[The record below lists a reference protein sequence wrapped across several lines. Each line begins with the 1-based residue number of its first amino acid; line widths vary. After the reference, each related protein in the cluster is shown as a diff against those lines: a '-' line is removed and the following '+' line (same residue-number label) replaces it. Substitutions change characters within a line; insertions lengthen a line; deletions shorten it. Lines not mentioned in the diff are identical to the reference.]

1 MAMQRAEA
9 VDPRGNRGFG
19 AAEKCRL
26 AVVPPVEPMLARLSR
41 TMPEGDYVFEPKWD
55 GFRCLAFCEDGPV
68 ELFSRNQRPLAR
80 YFPEVVDA
88 LRAAVPGCAALDGE
102 LMIVGPQPADFG
114 ALLAR
119 LHPAASRV
127 ARLAEET
134 PARYVVFDVL
144 AAGAEDLTTRPF
156 AERRRRLAELFPVG
170 HDGDGATGAATVTVT
185 PATADRA
192 AAERWLDASG
202 SGIDGVVAKARDLAY
217 EPGRR
222 AMIKVKRERTADCVV
237 AGFRLALDR
246 PVVASLLLG
255 LFDGA
260 GALRHI
266 GVASSFTAAR
276 RRELAVELAPFVTPL
291 AGHPWEHGFLVGG
304 GRLGHLPG
312 AAGRW
317 TPVDTQDWIPVRP
330 ELVCE
335 VAYDIWEGDRFRHA
349 ARFRRWRPDRD
360 AGTCTLDQMVPLPR
374 HGSGTGS

>member
-1 MAMQRAEA
+1 MARNGVEA
-9 VDPRGNRGFG
+9 VEPAGETRTFG
-19 AAEKCRL
+19 TGPGCRL
-26 AVVPPVEPMLARLSR
+26 AVVPPLEPMLARLTR
-41 TMPEGDYVFEPKWD
+41 MIPEGDYVFEPKWD
-55 GFRCLAFCEDGPV
+55 GFRCLAFCEDGQV

-80 YFPEVVDA
+80 YFPEVVGA
-88 LRAAVPGCAALDGE
+88 LQAAVPGCAVLDGE

-134 PARYVVFDVL
+134 PARFVVFDVL
-144 AAGAEDLTTRPF
+144 AAGPEDLTARPF
-156 AERRRRLAELFPVG
+156 TERRNRLLELLRARDP
-170 HDGDGATGAATVTVT
+170 DGATDTATLTVT
-185 PATADRA
+185 PATTDRT
-192 AAERWLDASG
+192 AAEQWLDVSG
-202 SGIDGVVAKARDLAY
+202 GGIDGVVAKAFDLAY

-237 AGFRLALDR
+237 AGFRLAVDR
-246 PVVASLLLG
+246 PAVASLLLG

-260 GALRHI
+260 GGLRHV

-276 RRELAVELAPFVTPL
+276 RRELVDELAPLVMPL
-291 AGHPWEHGFLVGG
+291 VGHPWEHGFLVGG

-317 TPVDTQDWIPVRP
+317 TPADHRDWIPVRP

-349 ARFRRWRPDRD
+349 ARFRHWRPDRD
-360 AGTCTLDQMVPLPR
+360 PASCTLEQMVPVSP
-374 HGSGTGS
+374 